1 MTKCLPQ
8 DYVPI
13 IHYSLLHL
21 HCQPTELLLWKP
33 MSTFWGGIS
42 IWIFN
47 SHPKHGTDRN
57 ISLCYYYVTCS
68 HWTPPFPVR
77 SLSILPLIQLIAL
90 LPYLRRAKALIILT
104 PADSWV
110 NSRIHAGLSLMN
122 VTRSH
127 QHGIWKSVPVLSASS
142 SGLLPKRGSYDVHL
156 SFSLPDFR
164 IRSLVLAV

>member
-1 MTKCLPQ
+1 MYRLSITHFCICIASPQ
-8 DYVPI
+8 NFCYENPCRPSEEA
-13 IHYSLLHL
+13 SLFEFSTAIPSMEQTSTSPCAITMSPVH
-21 HCQPTELLLWKP
+21 TEL
-33 MSTFWGGIS
+33 
-42 IWIFN
+42 
-47 SHPKHGTDRN
+47 H
-57 ISLCYYYVTCS
+57 
-68 HWTPPFPVR
+68 PPFPVR